1 MLLNLQRT
9 TSANAMFW
17 NSLGRAPWRK
27 QKKTSGKKTKKSYF
41 LGTLWGGLDGENL
54 KKTKKGKNIKTY
66 KNPKKH
72 IF

>member
-1 MLLNLQRT
+1 MQCFGTLWGGPHGEN
-9 TSANAMFW
+9 
-17 NSLGRAPWRK
+17 K
-27 QKKTSGKKTKKSYF
+27 KKTSGKKTKKTKKSYF

-66 KNPKKH
+66 RNPKKH